1 MSASIRLGLVI
12 AAHADHR
19 FLDRRIAPPPGFSLR
34 LGRGGH
40 SLGRGG
46 LDDKKLSREH
56 AEIDIHGDRLE
67 VEDLGSTNG
76 TFVNGQRIEGR
87 AVLSNGDVVGLG
99 STLLLITWV
108 RSDFRLLPSDDRY
121 QALLADE
128 EPLSERLADV
138 PALARGLA
146 AEAAGRPIG
155 ISRRVM
161 LALLRHP
168 WVDLDGLR
176 EVMAELSAA
185 AEDDRIRELPEGWTS
200 EDVANMRTA
209 RRPEPDE
216 LRAALIRLGG
226 NVKVLA
232 GELGAARTTL
242 ARWFEEDGTD
252 PEAIRKSLEAVE

>member
-12 AAHADHR
+12 AAHGDHR
-19 FLDRRIAPPPGFSLR
+19 FLDRRVAPPPGFSLR

-40 SLGRGG
+40 ALGRGG
-46 LDDKKLSREH
+46 LDDKKLSRDH
-56 AEIDIHGDRLE
+56 AEIDLHGDRLE

-99 STLLLITWV
+99 NILLLCTWV
-108 RSDFRLLPSDDRY
+108 RSDFRLLPADVRY
-121 QALLADE
+121 EHVLSLED
-128 EPLSERLADV
+128 PISERLADI
-138 PALARGLA
+138 PALARGIA
-146 AEAAGRPIG
+146 EEAAGRPLA

-176 EVMAELSAA
+176 EVVSELASNA
-185 AEDDRIRELPEGWTS
+185 DGDRIRELPEGWTS
-200 EDVANMRTA
+200 DDVANMRNA

-242 ARWFEEDGTD
+242 SRWFAEDGID
-252 PEAIRKSLEAVE
+252 PEAIRKSLEAE